1 MSINRFFWCDLR
13 NFTRQSQLVYLSK
26 KSMEQR
32 AHISWTF
39 LAEFYHQ
46 SKLGTLNFHHSPK
59 VNGYPGPNTESF
71 LLARL
76 FGVLSGRWLY
86 QPWPWPKVV
95 AKPSLKLANDWGMKS
110 TCLENMLLRWSS
122 LRSSIKE
129 KGEWNLNITLEWK
142 GWLLSYILQ
151 TSSWGLALGVYI
163 IEDTPAAASLKKLE
177 KIG

>member
-1 MSINRFFWCDLR
+1 MSIYRFVWCDLR

-26 KSMEQR
+26 KSMEQW

-46 SKLGTLNFHHSPK
+46 SKLGTLNFHSPK

-95 AKPSLKLANDWGMKS
+95 AKPSLKLANDWGMKP
-110 TCLENMLLRWSS
+110 TCLEKCYFDEVHWDPQSKRRVN
-122 LRSSIKE
+122 
-129 KGEWNLNITLEWK
+129 GT
-142 GWLLSYILQ
+142 LSYILQ
-151 TSSWGLALGVYI
+151 TSCWGFALGVYI
-163 IEDTPAAASLKKLE
+163 IEDTPGAAPSKKTE
-177 KIG
+177 E